1 MGWDYALVHLKF
13 TIPLAAFLLVTTKP
27 FLTRLDT
34 VRIAFITTVAVIA
47 TIPWDSYLIRT
58 GVWSYPPGG
67 VLGPSLFAIPIEEL
81 FFFVI
86 QTFITSLLYILFSKP
101 VLQAQ
106 YLTTPEARPAWIA
119 TGKLAGQAVLGG
131 LAAWGGWLVS
141 QNGDGTYLGLIF
153 AWACPFALLTWT
165 LTADMILAMPWLST
179 LIPILAPTFYLWV
192 VDELSLSSGVWSIEG
207 GTKYDWQLFGSL
219 EIEEAVF
226 FLVSNVLVVFG
237 IAAFDKAVAVCDT
250 FPDKFERPAD
260 ALPVPELLR
269 ARFTSP
275 RSYDM
280 HRINGI
286 KEAVS
291 RLQKKSR
298 SFYIASSVFPGRLRI
313 DLTLL
318 YSFCRLADDLVD
330 DAASPEEAMA
340 WIAKLQKFL
349 EMSYG
354 PHKPAEVQAY
364 IYANFPPSAH
374 SALELVPTHILSD
387 EALYALLEGFRT
399 DVLFNS
405 PGRDGKINFPIETE
419 EDLETYGFRVAG
431 TIGMLCLD
439 LVFHHTAHGQ
449 DKALLFSAASEMG
462 IALQF
467 VNIARDVSVDA
478 ALNRVYIPTSWLKE
492 EGMTPSDVLKQPT
505 GPKIEMLRKRLLG
518 KAFERYRTSR
528 PQMDLIPSEAK
539 GPMTVAVESYM
550 EIGRVLA
557 EGGLRVEG
565 KATVPVLRRMGVVWK
580 TLMAK

>member
-1 MGWDYALVHLKF
+1 MSDPQ
-13 TIPLAAFLLVTTKP
+13 PL
-27 FLTRLDT
+27 D
-34 VRIAFITTVAVIA
+34 
-47 TIPWDSYLIRT
+47 
-58 GVWSYPPGG
+58 
-67 VLGPSLFAIPIEEL
+67 
-81 FFFVI
+81 
-86 QTFITSLLYILFSKP
+86 
-101 VLQAQ
+101 
-106 YLTTPEARPAWIA
+106 
-119 TGKLAGQAVLGG
+119 
-131 LAAWGGWLVS
+131 
-141 QNGDGTYLGLIF
+141 
-153 AWACPFALLTWT
+153 
-165 LTADMILAMPWLST
+165 
-179 LIPILAPTFYLWV
+179 
-192 VDELSLSSGVWSIEG
+192 
-207 GTKYDWQLFGSL
+207 
-219 EIEEAVF
+219 
-226 FLVSNVLVVFG
+226 VLV
-237 IAAFDKAVAVCDT
+237 
-250 FPDKFERPAD
+250 
-260 ALPVPELLR
+260 ALP
-269 ARFTSP
+269 A
-275 RSYDM
+275 
-280 HRINGI
+280 H
-286 KEAVS
+286 
-291 RLQKKSR
+291 
-298 SFYIASSVFPGRLRI
+298 
-313 DLTLL
+313 LTDSICS

-349 EMSYG
+349 ELSYG

-364 IYANFPPSAH
+364 IHANFPASAH
-374 SALELVPTHILSD
+374 TALELVPTHILSD

-405 PGRDGKINFPIETE
+405 PGPDGKINFPIETE

-478 ALNRVYIPTSWLKE
+478 AINRVYLPTSWLNE

-580 TLMAK
+580 TLMAR